1 LLFLAN
7 MKSRGRPKKIS
18 TKASVKLSSKKSE
31 TKKHNV
37 ENIAIEKDNIKA
49 KVVKN
54 SKKGNAKKSASKV
67 KHNSTAD
74 STIEEK
80 EIVMPETNVKE
91 NDNIDIVQTL
101 KNKQK
106 KKDTGKRNV
115 AKKTEIKGKQKKGQT
130 FIIDKKETGDKIENE
145 NETEEMDLSKISNE
159 TDTKNVLSVISNSS
173 LQEADRKDKI
183 NENKEESMKDIK
195 AIKSASL
202 METD

>member
-1 LLFLAN
+1 

-54 SKKGNAKKSASKV
+54 SKKGNAKKSVSKV
-67 KHNSTAD
+67 KHNSIAEKID

-80 EIVMPETNVKE
+80 EIVMSETNVKE

-145 NETEEMDLSKISNE
+145 NETEEMDSSKISNE

-173 LQEADRKDKI
+173 LQETDRKDKI